1 MPQCNECP
9 LNSMEHASTEHSVN
23 SYLLLV
29 IQLNGEKIKLWFTLI
44 QTTLYAILLSCTHHT
59 LPNWSALSLFCL
71 FVCLSVPVSLFPAV
85 DAIVA
90 ACVYL
95 CLLYSCWCSRPSRA
109 LGLPAREPAWPRLVK
124 ILPWSRNAL
133 FQTLV
138 ETTMHNAHH
147 NAQWSSWNIENT
159 IASKILTVVETT
171 AHKVYH
177 SMASKIQNQ
186 SPHQQ
191 WQLSARKSIQTNV
204 QSIFS
209 VSKISKEWTKTS
221 LNSWLTTQS
230 QYLAPKIKRNLPWN

>member
-1 MPQCNECP
+1 MGECVKMSPKAIDSKYSLKKSQKLLSVPKKVNFGRGSGDAGFAMWRISDSINGLLAQILPALMPQCNECP

-29 IQLNGEKIKLWFTLI
+29 IQLNGEYIKLWFTLI
-44 QTTLYAILLSCTHHT
+44 QTTLYAIMLSCTHHT

-147 NAQWSSWNIENT
+147 NAQCSTWNIDNT
-159 IASKILTVVETT
+159 IAYKILTVVC
-171 AHKVYH
+171 
-177 SMASKIQNQ
+177 SI
-186 SPHQQ
+186 
-191 WQLSARKSIQTNV
+191 ARN
-204 QSIFS
+204 
-209 VSKISKEWTKTS
+209 
-221 LNSWLTTQS
+221 
-230 QYLAPKIKRNLPWN
+230 PKFR